1 MSPRMAESL
10 RRAQDSVVRPFF
22 LAVLLLVAACQT
34 RGGFEQQLA
43 SWKGRPIKEW
53 VAEHGGPNWIKDG
66 PAGEKLYTWQF
77 GEARNMRVEGPGG
90 RGGGLQGSPS
100 MSALSSDK
108 RYSVCTVTLIVDQEL
123 IKDSSFEGDAC
134 VAAAP

>member
-1 MSPRMAESL
+1 M
-10 RRAQDSVVRPFF
+10 RRLF
-22 LAVLLLVAACQT
+22 LALLLLVAACQT

-66 PAGEKLYTWQF
+66 P
-77 GEARNMRVEGPGG
+77 GG
-90 RGGGLQGSPS
+90 RGGGLQGAPS

-134 VAAAP
+134 VAAVP